1 MHITLD
7 PHLGC
12 NIMVYIDKI
21 IIKSQ
26 KQESLLGD
34 LEEAFD
40 SLWAKRVKLNP
51 ERCIFGVPSGK
62 LLSFLVS
69 HRGIEVNPNKI
80 WAIEQMRV
88 PTHVK
93 VIQRLVGCM
102 AGLGRFIAKLGERAL
117 PLFKLLKKTYSFQWI
132 TDVDA
137 ALRIIKRHLFIPP
150 VLIAP

>member
-40 SLWAKRVKLNP
+40 SL
-51 ERCIFGVPSGK
+51 
-62 LLSFLVS
+62 
-69 HRGIEVNPNKI
+69 
-80 WAIEQMRV
+80 
-88 PTHVK
+88 
-93 VIQRLVGCM
+93 
-102 AGLGRFIAKLGERAL
+102 
-117 PLFKLLKKTYSFQWI
+117 
-132 TDVDA
+132 
-137 ALRIIKRHLFIPP
+137 
-150 VLIAP
+150 